1 MEEDIRYLLKQERLD
16 KRVFDRLENAIDIA
30 QERIDFGLASDR
42 ELRYALEIVEA
53 FLRRK
58 KRVCYGGTAMNAQ
71 LPEAKKFY
79 SEKDLPDYDFFTPQ
93 MESDVEELVNDL
105 QKAGFED
112 VFHRVGMH
120 EGTKKILVNYIAVA
134 DISEMES
141 DIYEMVFKR
150 SVVIKGIHYTDPDIL
165 RMMMYLE
172 ISHPKGEVNRWSK
185 VYERLL
191 LMNEAFPFEKCD
203 EEQEKEKHIP
213 QVLRNVLHDFIIE
226 QKRMLASGPLDRI
239 YNASVESTKAV
250 KWESTVGGV
259 VIFYSP
265 DPRKDSLAIRELI
278 GFKGVSIEYL
288 KGKGDLIPARLV
300 LRYYKK
306 PIALIIQET
315 ACHSY
320 YPVKTVDSREI
331 HIASMDS
338 LITLYLCL
346 AIFTHDEEKYLSFNL
361 MCAVTRFINV
371 SKRIRRAPKVKQ
383 FEPFALECQGYQK
396 GYPTLLREKVGRI
409 AKEKEAIKLR
419 KLLKRET
426 GKNKDKSKEQ
436 IKKQTKTRR
445 NRGL

>member
-30 QERIDFGLASDR
+30 QERIDYELASDK

-71 LPEAKKFY
+71 LPEGKKFY
-79 SEKDLPDYDFFTPQ
+79 SEKDLPDYDFFSPK

-105 QKAGFED
+105 QKAGFQD

-134 DISEMES
+134 DISEMEY
-141 DIYEMVFKR
+141 DIYDIVYKR

-172 ISHPKGEVNRWSK
+172 ISHPKGEVSRWTK

-191 LMNEAFPFEKCD
+191 LMNEAFPFEKC
-203 EEQEKEKHIP
+203 EEERKETPIP
-213 QVLRNVLHDFIIE
+213 QLLRNVLHDFIIE
-226 QKRMLASGPLDRI
+226 NKRILASGPLDII
-239 YNASVESTKAV
+239 YNNSVEAKKAV
-250 KWESTVGGV
+250 KWESSTGGV

-265 DPRKDSLAIRELI
+265 DPRADSLSIRELI
-278 GFKGVSIEYL
+278 GFKGITIDYL
-288 KGKGDLIPARLV
+288 KEKGDLIPARLV

-320 YPVKTVDSREI
+320 YPIKTVDGRLI

-346 AIFTHDEEKYLSFNL
+346 AIFTNDEDKYLGYDL
-361 MCAVTRFINV
+361 LCAVSRYIQV

-383 FEPFALECQGYQK
+383 FEPFALECKGYQK
-396 GYPTLLREKVGRI
+396 GYPTLLREKVARI
-409 AKEKEAIKLR
+409 AKEKEAMKLR

-426 GKNKDKSKEQ
+426 GKNKNKT
-436 IKKQTKTRR
+436 KKQTKTRR
-445 NRGL
+445 NRGYE